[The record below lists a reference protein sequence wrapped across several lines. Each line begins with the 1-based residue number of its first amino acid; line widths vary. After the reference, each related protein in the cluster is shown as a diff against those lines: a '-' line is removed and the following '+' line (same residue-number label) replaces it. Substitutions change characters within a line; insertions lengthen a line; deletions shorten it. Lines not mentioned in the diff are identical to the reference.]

1 MTGHIYTDRVDRIA
15 GLLMLG
21 ADAVEVVEHI
31 NAQRSGVIYYQAS
44 GEGKLLIGV
53 VIGPG

>member
-1 MTGHIYTDRVDRIA
+1 
-15 GLLMLG
+15 MLG